1 MNIRNKYKEILKDM
15 NDLELLDSISNQIKA
30 MKNIKEKFE
39 KERCIYNS
47 TFLNYDRIYIAFKQD
62 KYYIHLKEFNIYKE
76 NSGILK
82 EILIE
87 ENRINE
93 EIELKINE
101 MDNIIYSIIDFIKIS
116 MNTLGYQ

>member
-1 MNIRNKYKEILKDM
+1 MNIKNKYKEMLKNM
-15 NDLELLDSISNQIKA
+15 NDLELLDSISSQIKV

-39 KERCIYNS
+39 KERSMYSS
-47 TFLNYDRIYIAFKQD
+47 TFIYDRVHIAFKQD
-62 KYYIHLKEFNIYKE
+62 KYYMHLKEFNIYKE

-87 ENRINE
+87 ENRINK

-101 MDNIIYSIIDFIKIS
+101 MDNLIYSIIDFIKIS
-116 MNTLGYQ
+116 MNTLDYQ